1 VCAAA
6 GCLPI
11 KTTANLLMGLT
22 PLVDVHPDSVG
33 VWVDLCFLV
42 CHDDAM
48 QLCRPSV
55 PDHNTL

>member
-1 VCAAA
+1 
-6 GCLPI
+6 
-11 KTTANLLMGLT
+11 MGLT